1 MSSAYLSLVN
11 NLEELK
17 LFQFKEHLDSYI
29 DLINSGKKSIVESLK
44 ELTEYEIKFKEARA
58 MNACVKV
65 ANFPFLKTIEDFDFS
80 FQPGI
85 NKKKILDLLTL
96 RFLERQENILFLGN
110 SGVGKTHLSV
120 AIGIAAAQKRISTYF
135 TNCHELLQNLKKAHL
150 ENRLETRLK
159 HYAKY
164 KLLIIDEIGYLPI
177 NREEGNI
184 FFQLINKRYE
194 KSSTIITTNKEF
206 SKWHEIFGDVIIA
219 NAILDR
225 LLHHSVVEKIVGRS
239 YRTKDILKENNAK
252 IT

>member
-1 MSSAYLSLVN
+1 MNSVYLSLSN

-17 LFQFKEHLDSYI
+17 LFQIKEHLDNYI
-29 DLINSGKKSIVESLK
+29 DLINSGNKSVVEALK
-44 ELTEYEIKFKEARA
+44 ELTDYEIKLKEARA
-58 MNACVKV
+58 MNSCVKV
-65 ANFPFLKTIEDFDFS
+65 ANFPFFKTIKDFDFS

-85 NKKKILDLLTL
+85 NKRKILDLLTR
-96 RFLERQENILFLGN
+96 RFLERQENVLFLGN

-135 TNCHELLQNLKKAHL
+135 ITCHELLQNLKKAHL
-150 ENRLETRLK
+150 ENILEVRLK

-177 NREEGNI
+177 NKEEGNI

-194 KSSTIITTNKEF
+194 KGSTIITTNKEF
-206 SKWHEIFGDVIIA
+206 SKWHEIFGDVTIA
-219 NAILDR
+219 NAVLDR

-239 YRTKDILKENNAK
+239 YRTKDILKESNAK
-252 IT
+252 IS

>member
-1 MSSAYLSLVN
+1 
-11 NLEELK
+11 
-17 LFQFKEHLDSYI
+17 
-29 DLINSGKKSIVESLK
+29 
-44 ELTEYEIKFKEARA
+44 

-177 NREEGNI
+177 NKEEGNI

-239 YRTKDILKENNAK
+239 YRTKDILRENNAK

>member
-1 MSSAYLSLVN
+1 MSRAYLSLVN

-17 LFQFKEHLDSYI
+17 LFQFKEHLDNYI
-29 DLINSGKKSIVESLK
+29 DLINSGKKSIVEALK

-85 NKKKILDLLTL
+85 NKKKILDLLSL

-177 NREEGNI
+177 NKEEGNI

-239 YRTKDILKENNAK
+239 YRTKDILRENNAK

>member
-1 MSSAYLSLVN
+1 MSRAYLSLVN

-17 LFQFKEHLDSYI
+17 LFQFKEHLDNYI
-29 DLINSGKKSIVESLK
+29 DLINSGKKSIVEALK

-85 NKKKILDLLTL
+85 NKKKILDLLSL

-239 YRTKDILKENNAK
+239 YRTKDILRENNAK

>member
-1 MSSAYLSLVN
+1 MNSAYLSLVN

-44 ELTEYEIKFKEARA
+44 ELTEYEIKLKEARA

-65 ANFPFLKTIEDFDFS
+65 ANFPFLKTIKDFDFS

-85 NKKKILDLLTL
+85 NKGKILDLLTL

-135 TNCHELLQNLKKAHL
+135 INCHELLQNLKKAHL
-150 ENRLETRLK
+150 ENRLERRLK

-252 IT
+252 IS

>member
-1 MSSAYLSLVN
+1 MSRAYLSLGN

-29 DLINSGKKSIVESLK
+29 DLINSGKKSIVEALK

-85 NKKKILDLLTL
+85 NKKKILDLLSL

-177 NREEGNI
+177 DKEEGNI

-239 YRTKDILKENNAK
+239 YRTKDILRENNAK